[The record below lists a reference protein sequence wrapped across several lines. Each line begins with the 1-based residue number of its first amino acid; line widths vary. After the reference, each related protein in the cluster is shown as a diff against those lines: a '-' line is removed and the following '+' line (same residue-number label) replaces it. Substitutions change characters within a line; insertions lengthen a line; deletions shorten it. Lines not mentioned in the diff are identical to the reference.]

1 MPWYIYI
8 IECRDKTIYTGVTNN
23 LSRRINDHNKG
34 NGCRYTRF
42 RWPVKLIHS
51 EELSTQSEA
60 QKREARIKS
69 LTREKKLKLC
79 GQENKP
85 FLE

>member
-1 MPWYIYI
+1 M
-8 IECRDKTIYTGVTNN
+8 V
-23 LSRRINDHNKG
+23 
-34 NGCRYTRF
+34 NG
-42 RWPVKLIHS
+42 WPVKLIHS
-51 EELSTQSEA
+51 EELPTQSEA